1 MKNNKLKLVIKGV
14 FLLLFII
21 ITLFIGKKYPESE
34 RLVTIIMIFI
44 IPILNYLLFKNI
56 YGVLIVFLLCIKLG
70 SYFLPLKDNFSQ
82 FFFTNKY
89 IRLIIILYAISKV
102 LNLVY
107 FFTSTLYKELSTNVN
122 NKDYYL
128 IIQSAFQK
136 IYPDNARYANLIAQE
151 FSVIAYGI
159 FLWRKPICNDKSFSY
174 TRTSSS
180 LVIYLMLFLVAI
192 IETLCLHLVLFHFQF
207 YTFSFI
213 LLFLNIYTA
222 LSLIAHLKAMKMRPI
237 IWSNDKLLIK
247 NGLFANATL
256 DVSNI
261 DSIEVTDKI
270 IDIIKQDKKIKMALL
285 RKIEMHNIKISLK
298 EDIDV
303 HLFYGLKKVV
313 NEVYFY
319 VDDKILF
326 LDEVQI
332 KKNAWQNSL
341 ISN

>member
-1 MKNNKLKLVIKGV
+1 
-14 FLLLFII
+14 
-21 ITLFIGKKYPESE
+21 
-34 RLVTIIMIFI
+34 
-44 IPILNYLLFKNI
+44 
-56 YGVLIVFLLCIKLG
+56 
-70 SYFLPLKDNFSQ
+70 
-82 FFFTNKY
+82 
-89 IRLIIILYAISKV
+89 
-102 LNLVY
+102 
-107 FFTSTLYKELSTNVN
+107 
-122 NKDYYL
+122 
-128 IIQSAFQK
+128 
-136 IYPDNARYANLIAQE
+136 
-151 FSVIAYGI
+151 
-159 FLWRKPICNDKSFSY
+159 
-174 TRTSSS
+174 
-180 LVIYLMLFLVAI
+180 
-192 IETLCLHLVLFHFQF
+192 
-207 YTFSFI
+207 
-213 LLFLNIYTA
+213 
-222 LSLIAHLKAMKMRPI
+222 MRPI

-270 IDIIKQDKKIKMALL
+270 IDNVRQDKKIKMALL

-332 KKNAWQNSL
+332 RKNAWQNSL